1 MGMTRVEVKAKVKLL
16 VGSTIRE
23 REKFN
28 KTLTARQPLR
38 DGRMTHSGDGVVRNR
53 LLPPRLTGERSNRQQ
68 RCSSPRLR
76 LRDKWV
82 RTSVQ
87 ARDPPTSMPLH
98 RCKEL
103 VPQSVLT
110 PKGWSRPLRTYRS
123 RLDRKREVCLHPAA
137 GISWIDQLEESAA
150 EPIASMT
157 LIGSRSDLL
166 KGRRNSDFWHRAGNI
181 TCEACNMIFL
191 RTDGDFDRT
200 YARGDFQCTTWMCH
214 HCLSEQIARNAA
226 ADARDERYRQQARQ
240 LQEEAAS
247 ARPGATGGSDVANS
261 RNARVEMQV
270 SDDEESISGWSEALD
285 DPYQDPFEVE
295 VETPPQKKMKT
306 EPNESSSSSGDAWV
320 VSPLLSR
327 PLRLKAE

>member
-1 MGMTRVEVKAKVKLL
+1 
-16 VGSTIRE
+16 
-23 REKFN
+23 
-28 KTLTARQPLR
+28 
-38 DGRMTHSGDGVVRNR
+38 
-53 LLPPRLTGERSNRQQ
+53 
-68 RCSSPRLR
+68 
-76 LRDKWV
+76 
-82 RTSVQ
+82 
-87 ARDPPTSMPLH
+87 
-98 RCKEL
+98 
-103 VPQSVLT
+103 
-110 PKGWSRPLRTYRS
+110 
-123 RLDRKREVCLHPAA
+123 
-137 GISWIDQLEESAA
+137 
-150 EPIASMT
+150 MT

-166 KGRRNSDFWHRAGNI
+166 KGRRNSDFWHREGNI

-214 HCLSEQIARNAA
+214 QCLSEQIARNAA

-240 LQEEAAS
+240 LQEEATS

-327 PLRLKAE
+327 PLRVKAE

>member
-1 MGMTRVEVKAKVKLL
+1 
-16 VGSTIRE
+16 
-23 REKFN
+23 
-28 KTLTARQPLR
+28 
-38 DGRMTHSGDGVVRNR
+38 MTHSGDGVVRNR

-110 PKGWSRPLRTYRS
+110 PKGSARRLRTYRS

-166 KGRRNSDFWHRAGNI
+166 KGRRISDFWHREGSI

-191 RTDGDFDRT
+191 KTEGDFDRT
-200 YARGDFQCTTWMCH
+200 YARGEFQCTTWMCH
-214 HCLSEQIARNAA
+214 QCLSEQIARNAA

-285 DPYQDPFEVE
+285 AASAQ
-295 VETPPQKKMKT
+295 PQSDVGRSAVDRFSV
-306 EPNESSSSSGDAWV
+306 PHPSWV
-320 VSPLLSR
+320 HPVGR
-327 PLRLKAE
+327 ADLR

>member
-23 REKFN
+23 REEFN

-38 DGRMTHSGDGVVRNR
+38 DGRMTHSGDGVVRYR

-68 RCSSPRLR
+68 RCSSPRVR
-76 LRDKWV
+76 LPDKWV
-82 RTSVQ
+82 RTRVE
-87 ARDPPTSMPLH
+87 ARDPPISMPLH

-110 PKGWSRPLRTYRS
+110 PKGWARRLRTYRN

-137 GISWIDQLEESAA
+137 RISWIDQLEESAA

-166 KGRRNSDFWHRAGNI
+166 KGRRISDFWHREGNI

-191 RTDGDFDRT
+191 RTEGDFDRT
-200 YARGDFQCTTWMCH
+200 YARGEFQCTTWMCH
-214 HCLSEQIARNAA
+214 ECLSEQIAGHAA

-247 ARPGATGGSDVANS
+247 ARAGATGGSDVANS

-295 VETPPQKKMKT
+295 VETPPKKKMRT
-306 EPNESSSSSGDAWV
+306 EPNEASSSSGDAWV

>member
-1 MGMTRVEVKAKVKLL
+1 MKAKVKLL

-38 DGRMTHSGDGVVRNR
+38 DGRMTHSGDGVVRYR

-76 LRDKWV
+76 LPDKWV
-82 RTSVQ
+82 RTSVE

-103 VPQSVLT
+103 VPQSLLT
-110 PKGWSRPLRTYRS
+110 PKGWARRLRTYRS

-181 TCEACNMIFL
+181 TCEACNMIL
-191 RTDGDFDRT
+191 
-200 YARGDFQCTTWMCH
+200 
-214 HCLSEQIARNAA
+214 
-226 ADARDERYRQQARQ
+226 
-240 LQEEAAS
+240 
-247 ARPGATGGSDVANS
+247 GGSQS
-261 RNARVEMQV
+261 Q
-270 SDDEESISGWSEALD
+270 
-285 DPYQDPFEVE
+285 
-295 VETPPQKKMKT
+295 
-306 EPNESSSSSGDAWV
+306 
-320 VSPLLSR
+320 
-327 PLRLKAE
+327 